1 MKTDIAGKRIRFF
14 EHRPRALLPTCIIYD
29 QIHTLMP
36 RQVANDFGI
45 DPWDRIDLARPVAAK
60 MRPGEPCGFM
70 RLPLGRHAISLCGG
84 EFGVNRARRRHC
96 QASPQMKSSRIRKR
110 KWGSFDFT
118 ERAFREASVPPR
130 MTISENFIFRL
141 TCGW

>member
-1 MKTDIAGKRIRFF
+1 MKTDIPGKRIRFF

-45 DPWDRIDLARPVAAK
+45 DPWDRIELAPPVAER
-60 MRPGEPCGFM
+60 MRPGEPCGY
-70 RLPLGRHAISLCGG
+70 RRPPLAGHAISLCGG
-84 EFGVNRARRRHC
+84 GCGVNRACTLHC

-110 KWGSFDFT
+110 K
-118 ERAFREASVPPR
+118 
-130 MTISENFIFRL
+130 
-141 TCGW
+141 